1 MAHEVLAAKLQE
13 LDESLKLLRSRIHIC
28 ESESSEQLQQEI
40 YALQSECLQASA
52 ALQDSLKHSKAASV
66 AVLASAYQQIE
77 HIVLSTMQ
85 TLQTQEPEDK
95 ILLAEYALDFSTQ
108 ASNHALLCAL
118 EAIAAQKNS
127 ANQERS
133 SS

>member
-28 ESESSEQLQQEI
+28 ELESSEQLQQEI

-52 ALQDSLKHSKAASV
+52 ALQDSLQHSKAASV

-77 HIVLSTMQ
+77 HVILNTMQ

-95 ILLAEYALDFSTQ
+95 ILLAEYALDFSAQ

-127 ANQERS
+127 AN
-133 SS
+133 